1 MTSISL
7 VMTLILGG
15 VGLGLLLFGRSA
27 RRKALASQSW
37 PTVAGMVTESE
48 VKVTEQTSGSG
59 MDAEQTT
66 HYKPVVKY
74 QYSVEGMEFTGSR
87 IAFGA
92 MNSAHSAA
100 NAVVARYPA
109 GASVTVRYD
118 PEKPAEAVLETKT
131 GGGAMLMVLGVMFLI
146 FGVGSAVMGIVAL
159 VIG

>member
-7 VMTLILGG
+7 VMTLIFGG

-37 PTVAGMVTESE
+37 PTVAGTVTESE
-48 VKVTEQTSGSG
+48 VKVTEHTSGDG
-59 MDAEQTT
+59 TNEHAIT

-74 QYSVEGMEFTGSR
+74 QYSVEGMEYAGSR

-92 MNSAHSAA
+92 MNSAQSAA

-109 GASVTVRYD
+109 GASLTVRYD

-131 GGGAMLMVLGVMFLI
+131 GSGALLMVLGVGFLI
-146 FGVGSAVMGIVAL
+146 VGVGSAVMGIVAL
-159 VIG
+159 AIG

>member
-1 MTSISL
+1 MTFISL
-7 VMTLILGG
+7 VMTLIFGAI
-15 VGLGLLLFGRSA
+15 GLGLLLFGRSA

-37 PTVAGMVTESE
+37 PTVAGTVTESE
-48 VKVTEQTSGSG
+48 VKITQDSSGSG
-59 MDAEQTT
+59 LDAQETT

-74 QYSVEGMEFTGSR
+74 QYSVEGMEYAGSR

-118 PEKPAEAVLETKT
+118 PEKPAEAVLETKS
-131 GGGAMLMVLGVMFLI
+131 GGGALLMVLGVVFLV
-146 FGVGSAVMGIVAL
+146 FGAGSAVMGLVAL
-159 VIG
+159 VAG

>member
-7 VMTLILGG
+7 VMTLIFSGIG
-15 VGLGLLLFGRSA
+15 MGLLLFGRSA

-37 PTVAGMVTESE
+37 PAVAGTVTESE
-48 VKVTEQTSGSG
+48 VKITEHNPGNG

-118 PEKPAEAVLETKT
+118 PEKPAEAVLVTKT

-146 FGVGSAVMGIVAL
+146 FGVGSAVMGLVAL
-159 VIG
+159 VAG

>member
-1 MTSISL
+1 MTAISL
-7 VMTLILGG
+7 VLALFFGG

-37 PTVAGMVTESE
+37 PTVAGTVTESE
-48 VKVTEQTSGSG
+48 VKITEHNPGNG
-59 MDAEQTT
+59 MEAQQTT
-66 HYKPVVKY
+66 YYKPVVKY
-74 QYSVEGMEFTGSR
+74 QYIVEGMEYTGSR

-109 GASVTVRYD
+109 GASVNVRYD

-131 GGGAMLMVLGVMFLI
+131 GGGSLLMV
-146 FGVGSAVMGIVAL
+146 FGVVFLVFEAGSAVMGLVAL
-159 VIG
+159 VAG